1 MRIIFFIVVVFVD
14 WQLWLHLLF
23 HRHEVTI
30 TFWVICCFTN
40 HIPPIGLTQAFS
52 KGPCLMVS
60 SENQD
65 VDGWEFQFGMLC
77 RKVFTGK
84 IFGLFV

>member
-1 MRIIFFIVVVFVD
+1 
-14 WQLWLHLLF
+14 
-23 HRHEVTI
+23 
-30 TFWVICCFTN
+30 
-40 HIPPIGLTQAFS
+40 
-52 KGPCLMVS
+52 MVS